1 VVVRPAEAC
10 GPDHFVGVYDHDR
23 ELVPAAADFLLEA
36 LARDGAA
43 VVIATAPHRD
53 ALDRALAAR
62 GCALEA
68 LRANG
73 RYRSLDADATLARIM
88 RDGRPDARAFTET
101 IGGVLDDAA
110 PSGPVRLFG
119 EMVGLLWDRGNLSG
133 AVELETLWNELAAGR
148 PFALFCAYT
157 MSSLSI
163 SGDLEA
169 VKQMCDR
176 HSHVVALQDS
186 GPDGREPTVVT
197 GREHYDRLF
206 VAAPTVLREVRQ
218 FVRAVLREWDDDEL
232 GSTAEI
238 VASELA
244 TNAVQHAHSPFRI
257 SIARS
262 PGVIRIAV
270 RDTSFDPP
278 EHVRDDARHDGGRGV
293 RLVAA
298 LSRAWGT
305 RDEADGK
312 TVWAE
317 VARAPTH

>member
-23 ELVPAAADFLLEA
+23 ELVPVAAGFLFGS
-36 LARDGAA
+36 LAHTGAA
-43 VVIATAPHRD
+43 VVIATAEHRR
-53 ALDRALAAR
+53 ALDRALDAK
-62 GCALEA
+62 GCPLEP

-73 RYRSLDADATLARIM
+73 RYLSLDADATLARIM
-88 RDGRPDARAFTET
+88 RDGRPDARAFTDT
-101 IGGVLDDAA
+101 IGAVLDDAA
-110 PSGPVRLFG
+110 RRGPVRLYG
-119 EMVGLLWDRGNLSG
+119 EMVGLLWDGGNLAG
-133 AVELETLWNELAAGR
+133 AIELETLWNELAAR
-148 PFALFCAYT
+148 QTFSLFCAYT

-176 HSHVVALQDS
+176 HSHVVSLHDG
-186 GPDGREPTVVT
+186 GPDGRDPAVVS
-197 GREHYDRLF
+197 GPEHYDRLF

-218 FVRAVLREWDDDEL
+218 FVRAVLHAWDDDEI

-244 TNAVQHAHSPFRI
+244 TNALQHAHSPFRI
-257 SIARS
+257 SISRF

-305 RDEADGK
+305 GDEPDGK

-317 VARAPTH
+317 VARAATH